1 MALQLKHMLHIK
13 VHVNLADFIKQKIR
27 SEGPISFR
35 DFMELSLY
43 YPGSGY
49 YNSPG
54 EKLGVRGDY
63 YTSPFLTSIFGQIIG
78 KQLEEMWVLL
88 NKKPFTIVEYGAGTG
103 ILCEDI
109 LEYLKL
115 NKMLYRDLRYC
126 IIEKSQSM
134 LEGQKK
140 KLHEKVKW
148 INSIDEISPVEGC
161 ILTNEVLDNF
171 PVHQVIMEEE
181 LMEVFVDYQD
191 EFIEKL
197 IPANTELKEF
207 FERSNI
213 HLPQGHRAE
222 VSLAAVDWME
232 EVAAALS
239 KGFIITMDYGYTAM
253 ELCSE
258 RRKSGTLVCY
268 HKHKVNDSPYSHI
281 GEQDITAHVNFS
293 SLRQYGSEKGLQYG
307 GFTDQAAF
315 LVGAGITES
324 IRSIERQKEATH
336 SQKAILIQ
344 KLLFDLGKKIKILL
358 QYKGLEKPALSGFQF
373 ANMASC

>member
-1 MALQLKHMLHIK
+1 
-13 VHVNLADFIKQKIR
+13 VNLADLIIQKIK
-27 SEGPISFR
+27 SKGPISFH

-49 YNSPG
+49 YDSPG
-54 EKLGVRGDY
+54 EKIGIRGDY

-103 ILCEDI
+103 ILCKDI
-109 LEYLKL
+109 LEYLKT
-115 NKMLYRDLRYC
+115 NKLLYQDLRYC
-126 IIEKSQSM
+126 IIEKCNSM
-134 LEGQKK
+134 VDIQWK
-140 KLHEKVKW
+140 KLDEKVEW
-148 INSIDEISPVEGC
+148 LSSISEISPVEGC
-161 ILTNEVLDNF
+161 IFTNEVLDNF
-171 PVHQVIMEEE
+171 PVHQVIMKDQ

-197 IPANTELKEF
+197 IPATTQLKVF

-213 HLPQGHRAE
+213 HLPQGHRTE
-222 VSLAAVDWME
+222 VSLAALNWME
-232 EVAAALS
+232 EVATALR

-258 RRKSGTLVCY
+258 RRKSGTLICY
-268 HKHKVNDSPYSHI
+268 HKHKVNDSPYSNI

-293 SLRQYGSEKGLQYG
+293 SLRQHGSEKGLEYG

-315 LVGAGITES
+315 LLGAGITEC
-324 IRSIERQKEATH
+324 IRSIERKKETNPQK
-336 SQKAILIQ
+336 ILLIQ

-358 QYKGLEKPALSGFQF
+358 QYKGLKKPALSGFQF
-373 ANMASC
+373 ANLASC

>member
-1 MALQLKHMLHIK
+1 M
-13 VHVNLADFIKQKIR
+13 HVNLADLIIQKIE
-27 SEGPISFR
+27 SDGPISFH

-54 EKLGVRGDY
+54 EKIGMRGDY

-103 ILCEDI
+103 ILCKDI
-109 LEYLKL
+109 LEYLKS
-115 NKMLYRDLRYC
+115 NKFLYSDLRYC
-126 IIEKSQSM
+126 IIEKSNAM
-134 LEGQKK
+134 TERQKE
-140 KLHEKVKW
+140 KLDEKVEW
-148 INSIDEISPVEGC
+148 VNSIQEISPVIGC

-171 PVHQVIMEEE
+171 PVHQVIMKDE
-181 LMEVFVDYQD
+181 LMEVFVDYQ
-191 EFIEKL
+191 EAFIEKL
-197 IPANTELKEF
+197 FPASSELKGF
-207 FERSNI
+207 FEKSNI
-213 HLPQGHRAE
+213 NLPQGHRAE
-222 VSLAAVDWME
+222 ISLAAESWID
-232 EVAAALS
+232 EVASALH

-258 RRKSGTLVCY
+258 RRKSGTVVCY

-293 SLRQYGSEKGLQYG
+293 SLRQYGTEKGLEYG

-315 LVGAGITES
+315 LVGAGITEC
-324 IRSIERQKEATH
+324 IRNIERKNEASN
-336 SQKAILIQ
+336 SQKILLIQ

-358 QYKGLEKPALSGFQF
+358 QYKGLKKPALSGFQF
-373 ANMASC
+373 ANLASC